1 MSLAP
6 ASRARLGLLWLS
18 IASRGGGPPVR
29 PAPRRCVARSWGGP
43 VTRRLR
49 AGPAPAVFHFHN
61 TYISKENHGGKPTSK
76 VPKAPGP
83 HSDM

>member
-18 IASRGGGPPVR
+18 IAFRGGGPPVR

-49 AGPAPAVFHFHN
+49 AGPAPAVFHFQAN
-61 TYISKENHGGKPTSK
+61 VK
-76 VPKAPGP
+76 VPAFANQLLFLLFVVVVR
-83 HSDM
+83 

>member
-49 AGPAPAVFHFHN
+49 AGPALAVFHFH
-61 TYISKENHGGKPTSK
+61 YINLNNSTITTQKIQ
-76 VPKAPGP
+76 
-83 HSDM
+83 